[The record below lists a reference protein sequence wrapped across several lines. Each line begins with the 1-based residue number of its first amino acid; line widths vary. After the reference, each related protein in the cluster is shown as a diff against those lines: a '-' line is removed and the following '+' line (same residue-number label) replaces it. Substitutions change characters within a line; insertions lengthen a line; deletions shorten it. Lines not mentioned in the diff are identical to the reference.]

1 MTQNKSNSF
10 TNTLSYN
17 RYDTRSGYG
26 VHNKLDML
34 SLCGESIWWN
44 FDVVVGGPRLAL
56 LSQFWNSSVCY
67 CSDEVR
73 NRAQEVWDWHHRF
86 GINAG
91 VHDDRWIH
99 ATAPFR
105 KKNLPIARHCGLWT
119 RLFPWPDPKG
129 VAQAVSTF
137 PKHQRERDKYCS
149 ASRSAA
155 SLVEDTR
162 CRGDIR
168 TYVVNVANCITRSS
182 NINLEHET
190 QIQIRKGTV
199 RSWCQ
204 RTMRETVPCRQL

>member
-1 MTQNKSNSF
+1 MLR
-10 TNTLSYN
+10 NT
-17 RYDTRSGYG
+17 
-26 VHNKLDML
+26 
-34 SLCGESIWWN
+34 E
-44 FDVVVGGPRLAL
+44 LAL
-56 LSQFWNSSVCY
+56 
-67 CSDEVR
+67 
-73 NRAQEVWDWHHRF
+73 RARTQ
-86 GINAG
+86 

-155 SLVEDTR
+155 SMVEDTR

-168 TYVVNVANCITRSS
+168 TYVLNVGERMLERECHFHHANCITRSS
-182 NINLEHET
+182 NINLEHDT